1 MTAAGRDHYR
11 VLGVAREAS
20 REEIAQAWR
29 SRARAEHPDSRAGE
43 ADDEAVGRFRTLAD
57 AWRVLADPV
66 RRAAYDSALERE
78 PPGPVAAA
86 SAVRVPVR
94 YRRSPSPGDT
104 ADLLAPSV
112 TAPLRAGPV
121 RVEGLPPAPYD
132 PGERE
137 IRVTILAELTLRYL
151 AGDRGWQ
158 W

>member
-29 SRARAEHPDSRAGE
+29 SRARAEHPDSRAG
-43 ADDEAVGRFRTLAD
+43 
-57 AWRVLADPV
+57 